1 MSVFSINP
9 REDNPVTLAVLDDA
23 CKALG
28 VTIKDGERE
37 DYRKL
42 LAVFH
47 ESATELMNMPG
58 SDDSRGKD
66 R

>member
-1 MSVFSINP
+1 MSVFSITPKNG
-9 REDNPVTLAVLDDA
+9 NPVSTAILDDC

-28 VTIKDGERE
+28 VTIKHEEQE

-47 ESATELMNMPG
+47 ESAEELMAMPG
-58 SDDSRGKD
+58 NK
-66 R
+66 